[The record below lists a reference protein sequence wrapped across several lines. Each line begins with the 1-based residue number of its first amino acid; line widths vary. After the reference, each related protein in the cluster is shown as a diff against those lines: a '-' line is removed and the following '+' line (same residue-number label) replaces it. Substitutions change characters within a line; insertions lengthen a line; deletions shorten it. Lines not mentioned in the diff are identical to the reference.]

1 MERALGISN
10 GYGTPARRRLTPA
23 CAFCAA
29 CSFKSGKVVVLLQG
43 RYAGRK
49 AVIVKAHDE
58 GTQDRKFG
66 HAVVAGLD
74 RYPRKITK
82 GMSQKTIKKRSQMKP
97 FIKHVNYTH
106 LMPTR
111 YQCDFDIKK
120 IVDDASKEKDGLKAS
135 GEVRKHVKQ
144 AFSKK
149 YHEQAT
155 AKLKEKQAT
164 GLKYFY
170 TKLRF

>member
-1 MERALGISN
+1 MG
-10 GYGTPARRRLTPA
+10 
-23 CAFCAA
+23 
-29 CSFKSGKVVVLLQG
+29 KSGKVVVLLQG

-49 AVIVKAHDE
+49 AVVVKSHDE
-58 GTQDRKFG
+58 GSSDRKFP

-74 RYPRKITK
+74 RYPRKVTK
-82 GMSQKTIKKRSQMKP
+82 GMSKEKIRKRTQMKP

-120 IVDDASKEKDGLKAS
+120 IVDEAVKEKDGFKAS
-135 GEVRKHVKQ
+135 GEVRKQVKKVFETQ
-144 AFSKK
+144 YHDQTSVKK
-149 YHEQAT
+149 ER
-155 AKLKEKQAT
+155 QAT